1 MLKIWGMDPMPQSMC
16 ATCEELPV
24 IWWCHVQDNETLL
37 EYLLQRGE
45 ESRALA
51 VLRRPNISHEL
62 IYKFAPVSLPLE
74 ACL

>member
-1 MLKIWGMDPMPQSMC
+1 MPQSMC

-24 IWWCHVQDNETLL
+24 IWCCHVQDSETLL

-62 IYKFAPVSLPLE
+62 IYKFAPVSRPLH
-74 ACL
+74 AFL